1 MLLKGKSKTPTWD
14 ALHPHAH
21 VSNLESKDKLDITAL
36 DNTEGDRPKLLPYAL
51 SYPPDAGD
59 VATIIAGPLSQEDSL
74 LIPSTQII
82 WKDEN
87 SSNEEFLKEMKDR
100 FGEEELFGHVLTTG
114 PYRVEHISK
123 KLYEELKGKSG
134 FYILSISIFRG
145 DLDNPEHVKA
155 LKERATRT
163 PVYVDAI
170 GCEQARFRRWKK
182 FSIESTDFRD
192 MIKLSYDPAKK
203 ADRSASTPQRD
214 DTCFISNSLILKNQ
228 IRRIAEQMR
237 HTVQNALDVEEGLRV
252 SVAVFDYRK
261 PEAARS
267 VVDLHKMGKRL
278 FGKNYW
284 RRGSLV
290 LGVHW
295 KNTGFVPMDHEAK
308 CVVQAWK
315 NKKTAKPKG
324 KLASEVWDAIQDVS
338 HAKGQPGKKK
348 KRRA

>member
-1 MLLKGKSKTPTWD
+1 MFLKGKSKTPTWD
-14 ALHPHAH
+14 ALHPH
-21 VSNLESKDKLDITAL
+21 VPNLESKETLDMAL
-36 DNTEGDRPKLLPYAL
+36 DNTEGDGPKLLPYAL
-51 SYPPDAGD
+51 FYPPDAGD

-87 SSNEEFLKEMKDR
+87 SSNEEFLKEMKER
-100 FGEEELFGHVLTTG
+100 FGEEELFGHVLTMG
-114 PYRVEHISK
+114 PYRAEHISN
-123 KLYEELKGKSG
+123 KLSRELKGKSG
-134 FYILSISIFRG
+134 FYILSNFIFRG

-163 PVYVDAI
+163 PVYVDAS
-170 GCEQARFRRWKK
+170 GYEQARFRRWKK
-182 FSIESTDFRD
+182 FSIEGTDFH
-192 MIKLSYDPAKK
+192 MIKLSYDPTKK
-203 ADRSASTPQRD
+203 VDRPATATKRD
-214 DTCFISNSLILKNQ
+214 DTRFISNSLLLKNQ
-228 IRRIAEQMR
+228 IKRIAEQMR
-237 HTVQNALDVEEGLRV
+237 LTVQGALDVEEGLRV
-252 SVAVFDYRK
+252 RVEVFDYRK

-290 LGVHW
+290 LGNYW

-308 CVVQAWK
+308 RVVQAWK
-315 NKKTAKPKG
+315 DKKTSKPKG

-338 HAKGQPGKKK
+338 RAKGHSWSKKK
-348 KRRA
+348 KRA